1 MEIDLVFYAILA
13 ALGYVLLQ
21 SLFIMGVWIAAAGET
36 EVMPDGKDK
45 DSEMILYPLKKFL
58 MQSETKTVYFSGDQ
72 FTNLIN
78 KIQMVLPEVNL
89 NVIDEALFLNGERDN
104 NTSFL
109 NSLNSVLSQIDSQIK
124 IRINN
129 NAISFYKIYQEPR
142 FSKYLR
148 KPLIQCPMC
157 MASFWSI
164 FSYWIPVL
172 CLFGFSF
179 WYLYLGVI
187 NICCVSYCNF
197 LLRKKL

>member
-21 SLFIMGVWIAAAGET
+21 SLFILGVWTAAAGDT
-36 EVMPDGKDK
+36 EIMPDGKEK

-58 MQSETKTVYFSGDQ
+58 MQSETKSVYFSGDQ
-72 FTNLIN
+72 FTNLLSR
-78 KIQMVLPEVNL
+78 IQIALPDVNFD
-89 NVIDEALFLNGERDN
+89 VRDETILLDGERDN

-109 NSLNSVLSQIDSQIK
+109 NSLNSILSQIDSQIK
-124 IRINN
+124 IRISN
-129 NAISFYKIYQEPR
+129 NAISFYKVCQEPR

-197 LLRKKL
+197 LLKKKL

>member
-1 MEIDLVFYAILA
+1 MEINLVFYAVLA

-21 SLFIMGVWIAAAGET
+21 SLFIMGVWVAAAGDT
-36 EVMPDGKDK
+36 EIMPDGKEK

-58 MQSETKTVYFSGDQ
+58 MQSKVRTLYFSGNQ
-72 FTNLIN
+72 FNGLMDR
-78 KIQMVLPEVNL
+78 IQTVLPEVNFSIENESIL
-89 NVIDEALFLNGERDN
+89 LDEKSDSNA
-104 NTSFL
+104 SFFT
-109 NSLNSVLSQIDSQIK
+109 SLNNALSQIDTQIK
-124 IRINN
+124 IRIDNN
-129 NAISFYKIYQEPR
+129 TISFYKIYQELR

-148 KPLIQCPMC
+148 KPIIQCPMC

-164 FSYWIPVL
+164 FSYWIPVMY
-172 CLFGFSF
+172 LFGFGF